1 MNDDL
6 TGLDGQDGG
15 LADLVGVN
23 DDLTGLD
30 GQDGGLADLIGGNK
44 DLTGLDGRNYNR
56 DNENVFRWSR
66 L

>member
-6 TGLDGQDGG
+6 TGRDGQDGG

-23 DDLTGLD
+23 NNLTGLD
-30 GQDGGLADLIGGNK
+30 GQ
-44 DLTGLDGRNYNR
+44 NYNR
-56 DNENVFRWSR
+56 DDENVFRWSR

>member
-23 DDLTGLD
+23 DDLTGRD
-30 GQDGGLADLIGGNK
+30 DQ
-44 DLTGLDGRNYNR
+44 NYNR
-56 DNENVFRWSR
+56 DDENVFRWSR